1 MTKELGVE
9 FTVFVEN
16 ISHLNVLSN
25 KTFLKLFFFVKRNTL
40 QTIDWIE
47 TGTVASIFSI
57 AWLNVAAAIR
67 TTAYEWRIKQNAW
80 KTLVWALIIFPSAS

>member
-1 MTKELGVE
+1 MINKKSLNQILK
-9 FTVFVEN
+9 VF
-16 ISHLNVLSN
+16 SL
-25 KTFLKLFFFVKRNTL
+25 VKRNTL

-57 AWLNVAAAIR
+57 AWVNVAAAIR